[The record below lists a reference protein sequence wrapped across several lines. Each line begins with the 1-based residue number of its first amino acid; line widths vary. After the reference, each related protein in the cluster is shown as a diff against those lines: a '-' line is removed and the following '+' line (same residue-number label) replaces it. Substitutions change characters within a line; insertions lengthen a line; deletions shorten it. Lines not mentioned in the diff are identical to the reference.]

1 MRNIAYGKMNKDA
14 KPNLYIIAGPNGS
27 GKTTFAKEFL
37 PNYADCFEFV
47 NADLIASGLSPFK
60 PELAAIKAGRLMLEQ
75 MNLLAESRVDFA
87 IETTLSGK
95 AYVHFLQNLKSKGY
109 KIHLFFLW
117 VRCIEIVL
125 ERIADRVR
133 RGGHNILENIV
144 QRRFNKGIYNLFNI
158 YKPLLDYWAVFDNS
172 SNLPLMIVFEESGKL
187 KIIDNEL
194 FELIVQNTGER

>member
-1 MRNIAYGKMNKDA
+1 MNQDT

-47 NADLIASGLSPFK
+47 NADLIAGGLSPFK
-60 PELAAIKAGRLMLEQ
+60 PERAAIKAGRLMLEK

-95 AYVHFLQNLKSKGY
+95 AYLNFLQNLRSNGY

-117 VRCIEIVL
+117 IRSMEIAL
-125 ERIADRVR
+125 ERIATRVR
-133 RGGHNILENIV
+133 RGGHNIPENVV
-144 QRRFNKGIYNLFNI
+144 QRRFHKGIYNLFTI
-158 YKPLLDYWAVFDNS
+158 YRPLLDYWAVFDNS
-172 SNLPLMIVFEESGKL
+172 SNLPSMIVFEESGKL
-187 KIIDNEL
+187 KIFDDEL
-194 FELIVQNTGER
+194 FELIVQNAEER

>member
-1 MRNIAYGKMNKDA
+1 MNQNA
-14 KPNLYIIAGPNGS
+14 KPNIYIIAGPNGS

-60 PELAAIKAGRLMLEQ
+60 PELAAIKAGRLMLEK
-75 MNLLAESRVDFA
+75 MNSLAESRIDFA

-95 AYVHFLQNLKSKGY
+95 AYVHFLQDLKSKGY

-117 VRCIEIVL
+117 IRSIEIAL
-125 ERIADRVR
+125 ERIAGRVR
-133 RGGHNILENIV
+133 RGGHNIPENIV
-144 QRRFNKGIYNLFNI
+144 QRRFNKGIYNLFKI

-172 SNLPLMIVFEESGKL
+172 GDLPSMIVFEESGKL
-187 KIIDNEL
+187 KVLDNEL
-194 FELIVQNTGER
+194 FELIVQRKE

>member
-1 MRNIAYGKMNKDA
+1 MNQDT

-47 NADLIASGLSPFK
+47 NADLIAGGLSPFK
-60 PELAAIKAGRLMLEQ
+60 PERAAIKAGRLMLEK

-95 AYVHFLQNLKSKGY
+95 AYVHFLQNLKPKGY

-117 VRCIEIVL
+117 IRSMEIAI
-125 ERIADRVR
+125 ERIANRVR
-133 RGGHNILENIV
+133 RGGNNIPENVV
-144 QRRFNKGIYNLFNI
+144 QRRFNKGIYNLFTI
-158 YKPLLDYWAVFDNS
+158 YRPLLDYWAVFDNS
-172 SNLPLMIVFEESGKL
+172 SNLPSMIVFEESGKL
-187 KIIDNEL
+187 KIFDNEL
-194 FELIVQNTGER
+194 FELIVQNAEER

>member
-1 MRNIAYGKMNKDA
+1 MSLDA

-60 PELAAIKAGRLMLEQ
+60 PELEAIKAGRLMLEK
-75 MNLLAESRVDFA
+75 MNSLAERRVDFA

-95 AYVHFLQNLKSKGY
+95 AYVHFLQNLRSKGY

-117 VRCIEIVL
+117 VRSIEIAL

-133 RGGHNILENIV
+133 RGGHDIPENVV
-144 QRRFNKGIYNLFNI
+144 QRRFSKGIYNLFHI
-158 YKPLLDYWAVFDNS
+158 YRMLLDYWAVFDNS
-172 SNLPLMIVFEESGKL
+172 SNLPSMIVFEESGKL
-187 KIIDNEL
+187 EVIDKEL
-194 FELIVQNTGER
+194 FGLMVQNMEER

>member
-1 MRNIAYGKMNKDA
+1 MNQNA
-14 KPNLYIIAGPNGS
+14 KPNIHIIGGPNGS

-60 PELAAIKAGRLMLEQ
+60 PELAAIKAGRLMLEK
-75 MNLLAESRVDFA
+75 MNFLAESRVDFA

-95 AYVHFLQNLKSKGY
+95 AYVHFLKNLKSKGY

-117 VRCIEIVL
+117 VRSIEIAL

-133 RGGHNILENIV
+133 RGGHNIPENVV

-158 YKPLLDYWAVFDNS
+158 YRPLLDYWAVFDNS
-172 SNLPLMIVFEESGKL
+172 SNLPSMIIFEESGRF
-187 KIIDNEL
+187 KILDDEL
-194 FELIVQNTGER
+194 FELIVQNTEER

>member
-1 MRNIAYGKMNKDA
+1 MNQDA
-14 KPNLYIIAGPNGS
+14 RPNLYIIAGPNGS

-60 PELAAIKAGRLMLEQ
+60 PERAAIKAGRLMLGK
-75 MNLLAESRVDFA
+75 MNSLAESQVDFA

-95 AYVHFLQNLKSKGY
+95 VYMHFLKDLKSKGY

-117 VRCIEIVL
+117 IRAIEIAL
-125 ERIADRVR
+125 ERIVGRVK
-133 RGGHNILENIV
+133 RGGHDIPRNIV

-158 YKPLLDYWAVFDNS
+158 YKPLLNYWAVFDNS
-172 SNLPLMIVFEESGKL
+172 DDFPSMIVFEESGEL
-187 KIIDNEL
+187 KILDNEL
-194 FELIVQNTGER
+194 FELIIQQTEQR